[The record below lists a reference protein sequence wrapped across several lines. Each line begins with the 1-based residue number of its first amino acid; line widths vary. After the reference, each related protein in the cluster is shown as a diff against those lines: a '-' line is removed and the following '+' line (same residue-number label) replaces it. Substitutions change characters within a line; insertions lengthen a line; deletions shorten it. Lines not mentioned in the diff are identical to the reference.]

1 MPYDHQTLSVTYLKL
16 VLVSLLWGGG
26 FIAGK
31 ILMNAQTGP
40 YAAAFNRFLVASAC
54 LLIIL
59 LRVEGKL
66 PRLSGRQWL
75 LVGALGLSGVFLYN
89 AFFFNGLRYIP
100 ASRASLI
107 VAVNPVVTAIA
118 SAVVFREKI
127 TWLRWLGIG
136 LSMAGAVVVI
146 SHGQPQN
153 LWNGGISIGDG
164 LIFGCVLVWT
174 VYTLVGKVALRD
186 LSPLV
191 AVTYSSVAGCIA
203 LFVMAV
209 PEGLF
214 AGYRSMDAQ
223 MWAAIAFLGVF
234 STALAFNWFY
244 EGVKA
249 IGASQAAVFGN
260 LVPVFAVLLAVIVL
274 GERIDASTVIGGGLV
289 LAGVMLTN
297 RIST

>member
-1 MPYDHQTLSVTYLKL
+1 MTYLKL

-31 ILMNAQTGP
+31 ILMNGQVGP
-40 YAAAFNRFLVASAC
+40 YTAAFNRFLLASVC
-54 LLIIL
+54 LFIIL
-59 LRVEGKL
+59 WRVEGRL
-66 PRLSGRQWL
+66 PRLSGRQWV
-75 LVGALGLSGVFLYN
+75 LVAALGVSGVFLYN
-89 AFFFNGLRYIP
+89 IFFFNGLRFIP

-136 LSMAGAVVVI
+136 LSMAGAVIVI
-146 SHGQPQN
+146 AHGQPSN
-153 LWNGGISIGDG
+153 LWNGGINAGDV

-174 VYTLVGKVALRD
+174 VYTLVGKVALRG
-186 LSPLV
+186 LSPLT
-191 AVTYSSVAGCIA
+191 AVTYSSAVGCVALLA
-203 LFVMAV
+203 MAV
-209 PEGLF
+209 TEGLF
-214 AGYRSMDAQ
+214 DSYQTIGLNA
-223 MWAAIAFLGVF
+223 WAAIGFMAVF

-260 LVPVFAVLLAVIVL
+260 LVPVFAVLLAVLVL
-274 GERIDASTVIGGGLV
+274 GERIDTSTVTGGVLV

-297 RIST
+297 R

>member
-1 MPYDHQTLSVTYLKL
+1 MTYLKL
-16 VLVSLLWGGG
+16 VLVSLLWAGG

-31 ILMNAQTGP
+31 ILMNAQIGP
-40 YAAAFNRFLVASAC
+40 YTAAFNRFLLASIC
-54 LLIIL
+54 LLLML

-136 LSMAGAVVVI
+136 LSMTGAVVVI

-153 LWNGGISIGDG
+153 LWNGGISVGDV

-174 VYTLVGKVALRD
+174 IYTLVGKVALRS

-191 AVTYSSVAGCIA
+191 AVTYSSVVGCLA
-203 LFVMAV
+203 LFGLAAT
-209 PEGLF
+209 EGLF
-214 AGYRSMDAQ
+214 DGYRSMGTGA
-223 MWAAIAFLGVF
+223 WAAVAFMAVLA
-234 STALAFNWFY
+234 TALAFNWFY

-274 GERIDASTVIGGGLV
+274 GECLDFSTIAGGVLV
-289 LAGVMLTN
+289 LAGVLLTN
-297 RIST
+297 RLPTISVKPA